1 MGLALL
7 LGTLSL
13 VLFIV
18 GLTLLRRSQFK
29 ANNEAIVARL
39 SLLEVQALEPPL
51 SRFEKQRLK
60 MGITLPFGVL
70 VTLVCAWGLV
80 LCLVGLI
87 AGAWLMG
94 CLLLG
99 SGGALHLYLTVRY
112 RRRVKKMVNQ
122 LPQMLE
128 HMVRSIQSG
137 RTLGD
142 AALLA
147 MHAAAQP
154 LQEGIGRSRRYV
166 ERGGKLEDAM
176 DNFALLYGREEFRL
190 LAMGLRVNQRYGGS
204 AIEMLQGLVLLIRER
219 EQAGAQLKAMTGETR
234 VSALVLGGMPLAMAA
249 YIFMSNPQFLLG
261 LWLDPSGKL
270 VLLSALF
277 LQSVGSFLLWR
288 MLRSI

>member
-7 LGTLSL
+7 LCVMSL
-13 VLFIV
+13 ALFLI

-29 ANNEAIVARL
+29 ADNEAIVARL
-39 SLLEVQALEPPL
+39 SSLETATLEPAL

-70 VTLVCAWGLV
+70 VTLVCVWSLV
-80 LCLVGLI
+80 LWLVWLI
-87 AGAWLMG
+87 AGGWLMVG
-94 CLLLG
+94 LLMG
-99 SGGALHLYLTVRY
+99 SSLALHLYLAVRY

-122 LPQMLE
+122 CPQLLE

-147 MHAAAQP
+147 MHAAPQP
-154 LQEGIGRSRRYV
+154 LQEGMARSRRYI
-166 ERGGKLEDAM
+166 ERGGKLDDAM
-176 DNFALLYGREEFRL
+176 DNFATLYDRDEFRL

-204 AIEMLQGLVLLIRER
+204 AIEMLQSLVLLIRER

-234 VSALVLGGMPLAMAA
+234 VSALVLGGMPLVMAG
-249 YIFMSNPQFLLG
+249 YIFMSNPEFLLG
-261 LWLDPSGKL
+261 LWVDPSGKW
-270 VLLSALF
+270 VLLSALL